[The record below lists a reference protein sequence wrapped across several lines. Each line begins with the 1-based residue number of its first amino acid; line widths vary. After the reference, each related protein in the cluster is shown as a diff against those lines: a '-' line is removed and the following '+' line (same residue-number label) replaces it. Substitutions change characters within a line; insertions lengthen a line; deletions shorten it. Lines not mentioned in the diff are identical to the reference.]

1 MPSASYP
8 FICYSTFRYSIYH
21 SSTEAGPEAN
31 VSGPGPEAC
40 ALIAR
45 GGGGAGA
52 RRDAPLFAMPSTFAA
67 PMTARLVHKYE
78 LVQRRPVH

>member
-31 VSGPGPEAC
+31 VSGPVPRAC
-40 ALIAR
+40 ALSRGAAEAPAR
-45 GGGGAGA
+45 VAT
-52 RRDAPLFAMPSTFAA
+52 RRYLRCQAHSP
-67 PMTARLVHKYE
+67 R
-78 LVQRRPVH
+78 Q